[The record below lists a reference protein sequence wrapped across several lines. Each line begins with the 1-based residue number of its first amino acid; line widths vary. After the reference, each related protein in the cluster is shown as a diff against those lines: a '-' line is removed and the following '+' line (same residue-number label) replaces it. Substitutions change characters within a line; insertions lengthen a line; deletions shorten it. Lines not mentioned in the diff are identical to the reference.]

1 MRRLCFVEKVDVV
14 RVSRHCENI
23 YVVNSIVKILAW
35 IGVSCI
41 YDVFGL
47 QTVSIVCVFR
57 ECGCCPG
64 IGVNC

>member
-1 MRRLCFVEKVDVV
+1 MRRLCFVERVDVA

-47 QTVSIVCVFR
+47 QLRVSVVFL
-57 ECGCCPG
+57 ES
-64 IGVNC
+64 VDVVLVSV

>member
-41 YDVFGL
+41 YGVWFPIE
-47 QTVSIVCVFR
+47 SIGCVFR

>member
-35 IGVSCI
+35 IGVS
-41 YDVFGL
+41 YMVFGFQLRVSDVFL
-47 QTVSIVCVFR
+47 ESVDVVLVSV
-57 ECGCCPG
+57 
-64 IGVNC
+64 